1 MQSMKTP
8 LPKKPAGSA
17 RAGFTLIELAIVL
30 FIISLLFVFMMPVG
44 TTLLNNQRR
53 DLTRQKMKNI
63 ETALANYVAVNKR
76 LPCPADGA
84 DTVGTELR
92 TSVTQD
98 CTTAVSA
105 NTEQKRGVVP
115 WVTLGLTASDVLDG
129 WYNQMTFRVAFGL
142 TRDSALDMSACDPAG
157 TANTTPAG
165 VSPLPPTDTVINVN
179 TCNSA
184 LSCTGTGTACSNPQM
199 FLANK
204 GFTVV
209 DGTNATIM
217 NPSSYSGAAYVL
229 VSHGEN
235 GVGAYS
241 NAQTLLST
249 AVSGVDGT
257 LEALNHNN
265 GNAVL
270 SSNTTISP
278 QFRDATPSWD
288 VASVYFDDLIVRPTV
303 FSLIQR
309 ALLGPRSH

>member
-1 MQSMKTP
+1 MLSTKNKH
-8 LPKKPAGSA
+8 PKKPVGVA
-17 RAGFTLIELAIVL
+17 RAGFTLIELAMVL
-30 FIISLLFVFMMPVG
+30 FIISMLFVFMMPVG

-63 ETALANYVAVNKR
+63 ETALTNYVAVNKR

-98 CTTAVSA
+98 CTTAVA
-105 NTEQKRGVVP
+105 ATTEQKRGVVP
-115 WVTLGLTASDVLDG
+115 WVTLGLTSSDVLDG

-142 TRDSALDMSACDPAG
+142 TRDSALDMSSCDPAG

-165 VSPLPPTDTVINVN
+165 VSPLPPTDTVVNVN

-209 DGTNATIM
+209 DGSNATIM
-217 NPSSYSGAAYVL
+217 NPSNYSGAAYVL

-235 GVGAYS
+235 GMGAYS

-249 AVSGVDGT
+249 PVVGVDGT

-265 GNAVL
+265 GNAVN

-288 VASVYFDDLIVRPTV
+288 TAAVYFDDLIVRPTV

-309 ALLGPRSH
+309 ALIGPRSH